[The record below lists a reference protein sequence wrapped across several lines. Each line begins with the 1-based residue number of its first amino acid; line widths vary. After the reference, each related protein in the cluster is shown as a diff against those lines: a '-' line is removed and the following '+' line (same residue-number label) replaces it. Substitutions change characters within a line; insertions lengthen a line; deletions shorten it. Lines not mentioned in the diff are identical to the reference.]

1 VDSKHLILDS
11 GLSYA
16 LIPSEDFK
24 ALTTLLSKS
33 YGVTCAASA
42 EAKKDKAQVNASSC
56 TCKDYT
62 ALPALKFS
70 IFATGED
77 KTGKQFS
84 LPRET
89 YMKDEGAGKCQLLL
103 NPNDMQIGARY
114 GENYWIMGDQFMQA
128 YYTIYDHEKW
138 RVGLIESKNT
148 FDTASS
154 EDGGSVKSS
163 STNIQDDGPAA
174 ASATAKTA
182 DAAATTEKKG
192 ATAAPSTTQQK
203 KEPATKPS
211 EGAKDKDA
219 ATDKKEADSAPQEKT
234 SEAPQAP
241 TAPAAPA
248 SSTEAPTAD
257 AASPTEQTQS
267 AAKATE
273 AESASK
279 DSTPAAPAE
288 QQPKAPKAPKP
299 EIKEAKAEAKP
310 ITSLQDIT
318 SAQDAVAP
326 TVAAAQKHKESA
338 ANVADSA
345 VATEVVDSL
354 ADDE

>member
-24 ALTTLLSKS
+24 ALTTLLNKS

-42 EAKKDKAQVNASSC
+42 EAQKDKAQVNASSC
-56 TCKDYT
+56 SCKDYS

-70 IFATGED
+70 IFATGQD

-138 RVGLIESKNT
+138 RVGLIESNT

-154 EDGGSVKSS
+154 DDGGSVKSPLA
-163 STNIQDDGPAA
+163 NIQDDGPAA
-174 ASATAKTA
+174 ASATAKTT
-182 DAAATTEKKG
+182 DAVATTEKKG
-192 ATAAPSTTQQK
+192 ETATPSKTQQK
-203 KEPATKPS
+203 KEPATKSS
-211 EGAKDKDA
+211 ESAKDKDA
-219 ATDKKEADSAPQEKT
+219 ATDIKEADSTQQEKT
-234 SEAPQAP
+234 SEASKAP

-248 SSTEAPTAD
+248 PSTEAPKQD
-257 AASPTEQTQS
+257 ASS
-267 AAKATE
+267 
-273 AESASK
+273 
-279 DSTPAAPAE
+279 PAE
-288 QQPKAPKAPKP
+288 
-299 EIKEAKAEAKP
+299 
-310 ITSLQDIT
+310 
-318 SAQDAVAP
+318 
-326 TVAAAQKHKESA
+326 
-338 ANVADSA
+338 
-345 VATEVVDSL
+345 
-354 ADDE
+354 